1 MKLLLALGLTLSL
14 VSAEQLIIDAK
25 NFEAFDEKGF
35 SLFQGDVKL
44 KRGKD
49 RLNSDKLEVYI
60 SKEDKKKKREPQ
72 KYIATGK
79 VDFEVVSNGK
89 HYEGKG
95 DKVIYNPKELKYT
108 IIGNGYLKEKVEDK
122 TLYGDKIYIN
132 QQTGEAR
139 VHGTSKKPVR
149 FILNIEDKEKKP
161 EPKKEPAKPEVKAEP
176 VVEEPVKEVVQ
187 EVTQEEKAKTET
199 IIKKELTAEEEQMR
213 EDAKE
218 SAKKMEAMIEEKAK
232 KEAERKVLQQE
243 NAQ

>member
-1 MKLLLALGLTLSL
+1 MKILLALGLALSL
-14 VSAEQLIIDAK
+14 VSAEKLIIDAK

-35 SLFQGDVKL
+35 SLFQGNVKL

-49 RLNSDKLEVYI
+49 RLNSDKLEVYL
-60 SKEDKKKKREPQ
+60 SAEDKKKKREPK
-72 KYIATGK
+72 KYIATGN

-132 QQTGEAR
+132 QQTGQAR

-149 FILNIEDKEKKP
+149 FILNIEDKKEDKKP
-161 EPKKEPAKPEVKAEP
+161 VASKKEKTAEETKKEA
-176 VVEEPVKEVVQ
+176 EE
-187 EVTQEEKAKTET
+187 KTET
-199 IIKKELTAEEEQMR
+199 LIKEELTPAEEQMR
-213 EDAKE
+213 EDAKA
-218 SAKKMEAMIEEKAK
+218 SAKKIEAIKAK
-232 KEAERKVLQQE
+232 KEKETEAIKESTQKVISQ
-243 NAQ
+243 